1 MRRIRILRG
10 FATVAG
16 ILRHVILSVPGT
28 AEPTYRPPDA
38 ALNRRAD
45 AWVARIDP
53 QRLRRLVDAL
63 PGPRN
68 RMHAPDAM
76 ARTDALLVD
85 AWRAAGWR
93 TGRQRLRLRDLRA
106 RLDYPAESTGG
117 PHSVH
122 VYPELD
128 GTNLVAIAQGEID
141 EAIVVVA
148 HHDTVRDS
156 PGADDNG
163 AGLAALLE
171 LSSLL
176 EGRRFRR
183 TVILAAPDL
192 EEIGLI
198 GSRHLVRWLR
208 ARFRVRAAV
217 VYDPI
222 GYMNAAPGSQLVP
235 AGIDRLYPGQVERL
249 AERGYV
255 GDTVVALYR
264 RVSVPLVTE
273 WARCLSATIGPERIL
288 LLRDPLDLPVIGP
301 ALMAVPVARNFSR
314 SDHVRF
320 WHAGLPAIQVTNT
333 ANFRNPNYHR
343 PTDTPDTL
351 DYVTL
356 GRIVAATALIVERLA
371 DATD

>member
-1 MRRIRILRG
+1 
-10 FATVAG
+10 VN
-16 ILRHVILSVPGT
+16 LSFPGT
-28 AEPTYRPPDA
+28 AEPTYAPPDGALHGA
-38 ALNRRAD
+38 AG
-45 AWVARIDP
+45 AWIARTDP
-53 QRLRRLVDAL
+53 KRLRRLVESL
-63 PGPRN
+63 PAPRN
-68 RMHAPDAM
+68 RMHAPEAM
-76 ARTDALLVD
+76 AATDALLVD
-85 AWRAAGWR
+85 AWRTAGWR
-93 TGRQRLRLRDLRA
+93 TGRQRLGLRNLRA
-106 RLDYPAESTGG
+106 RLDYPSEGTHG
-117 PHSVH
+117 PHPIH

-128 GTNLVAIAQGEID
+128 GTNLVAIAEGETD

-171 LSSLL
+171 LATLF

-183 TVILAAPDL
+183 TVILAAPDF

-198 GSRHLVRWLR
+198 GSRYLVRWLR
-208 ARFRVRAAV
+208 AKYRVRAAV

-235 AGIDRLYPGQVERL
+235 AGIDRLYPGQVARL
-249 AERGYV
+249 AERGNA

-264 RVSVPLVTE
+264 RVSVQLVRE

-288 LLRDPLDLPVIGP
+288 QLRDPLDLPLVGP

-320 WHAGLPAIQVTNT
+320 WQAGLPAIQVTNT

-351 DYVTL
+351 DYATL
-356 GRIVAATALIVERLA
+356 ARIVAATALLVERLA
-371 DATD
+371 DSAD